1 MQDFFYLGC
10 RTLKTMEKNTDS
22 NSKKPQWLRL
32 LEQQSWQAELVI
44 SGIAI
49 FGSLQLPEVIF
60 SIADEVLVRFS
71 DDSLTYLQYFFIYLL
86 IGVRF
91 LIAGFIIHFVLRA
104 LWVGMLGLVSV
115 FPQGIREKSSMHSA
129 DYLKKIRAEF
139 SDINKFNQKLD
150 KFSSLILSISA
161 AAVQIFLLIA
171 FWVLVV
177 ILLHNLFL
185 MVFPVHVASAII
197 KGMVLIL
204 IIFSFLISLLNFGK
218 IKESTIAKKLQYP
231 ITRGFNRVFTHIF
244 YGPYLYIF
252 MTLSTNLTI
261 KTRHKILGIFLLFTL
276 TALFSFDL
284 SSSSVQY
291 FSPQSYFTMNQSPD
305 ISMGS
310 NYENS
315 ISEKRILRP
324 VIQSQTITTDH
335 IKLFIPWFER
345 EVDARGKICGTP
357 APPDSLSQTEKRQFK
372 NRFINNC
379 MSEYYKISIDDKI
392 KPGLKFKKHY
402 HQHHEEKGFQT
413 FIALDSLEN
422 GQHLLKIEKGYTNE
436 DGKSAVQYVPFYL
449 ERNR

>member
-1 MQDFFYLGC
+1 MQDFFYLRS

-22 NSKKPQWLRL
+22 NNKKPQWLRI

-49 FGSLQLPEVIF
+49 FGSLQLPDVLF

-129 DYLKKIRAEF
+129 DYLKKFRAEF

-150 KFSSLILSISA
+150 NFSSLILSVSA

-177 ILLHNLFL
+177 ILFHNLLL
-185 MVFPVHVASAII
+185 MVFSVPVASTII
-197 KGMVLIL
+197 KVMVFIL
-204 IIFSFLISLLNFGK
+204 IIFGFLISLLNFGK

-244 YGPYLYIF
+244 YEPYLYIF
-252 MTLSTNLTI
+252 MTLSTNLSI
-261 KTRHKILGIFLLFTL
+261 KTKHKILGIFLLFTL

-291 FSPQSYFTMNQSPD
+291 FSPQSYFNMNQSPD

-315 ISEKRILRP
+315 LSEKRILRP
-324 VIQSQTITTDH
+324 VIQSEIISSDH

-345 EVDARGKICGTP
+345 EAYTREEVCGNP
-357 APPDSLSQTEKRQFK
+357 SPPDSLSQTEKRHFK
-372 NRFINNC
+372 YRFENNC
-379 MSEYYKISIDDKI
+379 MSDYYKISIDDKI
-392 KPGLKFKKHY
+392 RSGLVFNKHY
-402 HQHHEEKGFQT
+402 HQNGGEKGFQT

-422 GQHLLKIEKGYTNE
+422 GRHLLKIEKGYTNE
-436 DGKSAVQYVPFYL
+436 EGKNAEQYISFYL
-449 ERNR
+449 ERNQ